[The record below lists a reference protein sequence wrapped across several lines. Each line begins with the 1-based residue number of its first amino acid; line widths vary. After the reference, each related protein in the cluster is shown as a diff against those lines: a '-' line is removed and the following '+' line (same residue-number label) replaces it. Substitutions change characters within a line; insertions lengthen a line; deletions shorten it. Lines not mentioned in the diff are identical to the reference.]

1 MTYSETYNMQI
12 STVQKIREQ
21 FAPMAIFKDPSST
34 NSLFAG
40 RNLPSFVKDF
50 ILKRYISADGSVN
63 RQGLTDFLDKVIPE
77 RQTEVKDRLDAGEEL
92 TLLTRFIIY
101 IDLVKGLRRFGIP
114 DLGIKINEGQIPQ
127 YVYKNHRG
135 ELVDGEKWGII
146 KITVL
151 PDEDGKK
158 NHVEMVDYKP
168 FKPYKSVDI
177 DYLRNARASFS
188 IQEWIDV
195 LLSAMEYEADGFES
209 TTQKMEFLTRLLIF
223 VEPRLNVIELAP
235 KGTGKSFVFGNLS
248 KYGWLVSGGKVTR
261 AKLFYD
267 KAKQQNGIIKN
278 HDFTAFDEIQT
289 IIFQEPAEIQ
299 AALKSYLESG
309 KTTIDNN
316 EFSSEC
322 GLMIMG
328 NIPLNEQRRP
338 LNYRYFDSLPQSFRE
353 SALLD
358 RFHCFI
364 EGWHLPRINKGIIYK
379 GWTINVEYFSEILH
393 TLRTQNIYGLL
404 FDTLVGYDKNADTRD
419 FNAVKRIAVGYM
431 KLLFPHWTSVSDINK
446 DDFDTYCLQ
455 PAIRRRGIIKEQ
467 CHYIDPEFKTSMP
480 YFWIKEESNISP
492 TASNN
497 MGVGENQLF

>member
-1 MTYSETYNMQI
+1 MNQETSN
-12 STVQKIREQ
+12 KLREQ
-21 FAPMAIFKDPSST
+21 FAAMTIYKDPLAT

-50 ILKRYISADGSVN
+50 LLKRYILPNGSVD
-63 RQGLTDFLDKVIPE
+63 RLKLTSFLDTVIPKE
-77 RQTEVKDRLDAGEEL
+77 STEVKDRLAAGEEV
-92 TLLTRFIIY
+92 LLLCRFAVY

-114 DLGIKINEGQIPQ
+114 DLGIKTNEGIIPE
-127 YVYKNHRG
+127 YVYKKHPG

-146 KITVL
+146 KLSVL
-151 PDEDGKK
+151 PDDDGKK

-168 FKPYKSVDI
+168 FKPYKSVDV
-177 DYLRNARASFS
+177 DYLRNARQAFS
-188 IQEWIDV
+188 TKEWIDV
-195 LLSAMEYEADGFES
+195 LLSCMEYDAEGFDS
-209 TTQKMEFLTRLLIF
+209 LTQKLEFISRLLIF
-223 VEPRLNVIELAP
+223 VEPRLNAVELAP
-235 KGTGKSFVFGNLS
+235 KGTGKSFVFGNLT

-267 KAKQQNGIIKN
+267 KARQQNGIMKN

-322 GLMIMG
+322 GLMLMG
-328 NIPLNEQRRP
+328 NIPLDSNRRP
-338 LNYRYFDSLPQSFRE
+338 QNYRYFDSLPQSFKD

-364 EGWHLPRINKGIIYK
+364 EGWLLPRINEGIIYR
-379 GWTINVEYFSEILH
+379 GWTLNVEYFSEILH
-393 TLRTQNIYGLL
+393 SMRTQSVYGLVY
-404 FDTLVGYDKNADTRD
+404 DQIVGKDRDADTRD
-419 FNAVKRIAVGYM
+419 SNAVKRITVGYM
-431 KLLFPHWTSVSDINK
+431 KLLFPHWTNEDAVDI

-467 CHYIDPEFKTSMP
+467 CHYIDPEFKTKMP
-480 YFWIKEESNISP
+480 DFWVKKH
-492 TASNN
+492 
-497 MGVGENQLF
+497 GVIENKLF

>member
-1 MTYSETYNMQI
+1 MQI
-12 STVQKIREQ
+12 TIVQKIREQ
-21 FAPMAIFKDPSST
+21 FAPMAIYKDPAST

-50 ILKRYISADGSVN
+50 ILKRYIDETGAIN
-63 RQGLTDFLDKVIPE
+63 RQGLTNFLDMVIPE
-77 RQTEVKDRLDAGEEL
+77 RQTDVKDRLDAGEEL
-92 TLLTRFIIY
+92 TLLARFIIY
-101 IDLVKGLRRFGIP
+101 IDLIKGIRRFGIP
-114 DLGIKINEGQIPQ
+114 DLGIKINEGQIPE
-127 YVYKNHRG
+127 YVYRNHRG

-146 KITVL
+146 KLSVL
-151 PDEDGKK
+151 PDEDGKR
-158 NHVEMVDYKP
+158 NHVEMIDYKP
-168 FKPYKSVDI
+168 FKPYRSVDVE
-177 DYLRNARASFS
+177 YLRTARTAFS
-188 IQEWIDV
+188 TQEWIDV
-195 LLSAMEYEADGFES
+195 LLSAMEYEADGFDNM
-209 TTQKMEFLTRLLIF
+209 TQKIEFLTRLLIF

-267 KAKQQNGIIKN
+267 KQKQQNGIIKN
-278 HDFTAFDEIQT
+278 HDFVAFDEIQT

-309 KTTIDNN
+309 KTTIDRN

-364 EGWHLPRINKGIIYK
+364 EGWYLPRINKGIVYK

-393 TLRTQNIYGLL
+393 ALRTQNIYDII
-404 FDTLVGYDKNADTRD
+404 FDEIVGYDRNADTRD

-431 KLLFPHWTSVSDINK
+431 KLLFPHWIHVADVNIEEFN
-446 DDFDTYCLQ
+446 TYCLQ

-467 CHYIDPEFKTSMP
+467 CHYIDPEFKTLMP
-480 YFWIKEESNISP
+480 NFWIKNDSKEPEQPSAGMEEN
-492 TASNN
+492 
-497 MGVGENQLF
+497 ELF